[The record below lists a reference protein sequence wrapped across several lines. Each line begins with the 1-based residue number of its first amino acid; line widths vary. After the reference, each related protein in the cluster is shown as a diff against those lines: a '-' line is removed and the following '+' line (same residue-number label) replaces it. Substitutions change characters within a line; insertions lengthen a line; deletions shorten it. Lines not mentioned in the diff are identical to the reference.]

1 MRIFIHSS
9 LSDLE
14 LSMAVGVVV
23 GINNRVNSP
32 ELSKIIS
39 DVEDDVRKTMSIESL
54 KNDELIRL
62 YRNFYWR
69 LGIDPTKQRPA
80 QEALIRRILKGDG
93 LPRINPLVDI
103 GNVASVKYKVPVG
116 LYDLRKIGQVD
127 YIVLRRAA
135 DGELFTPLGSPKM
148 ELTRNQI
155 VLATN
160 DGRILHVYPYRD
172 SELTKVDEFT
182 SDVLIIVAGIR
193 NVNDNVLFSALSEI
207 EALCETLLNGKVLTH
222 GLVNNN
228 RSLDFSIKI

>member
-23 GINNRVNSP
+23 GVNNRVNPP

-39 DVEDDVRKTMSIESL
+39 DVEANVKGSMSIESL
-54 KNDELIRL
+54 KDDELIRL

-103 GNVASVKYKVPVG
+103 GNVASVKYKVPIG
-116 LYDLRKIGQVD
+116 LYDLRRIGQVE

-148 ELTRNQI
+148 ELSRNQI

-182 SDVLIIVAGIR
+182 SDVLIVVAGIK
-193 NVNDNVLFSALSEI
+193 NVNDNVLLNALSEI
-207 EALCETLLNGKVLTH
+207 EALCESLLNGKVLTH
-222 GLVNNN
+222 GIVNNS
-228 RSLDFSIKI
+228 RSLEFNIKA

>member
-23 GINNRVNSP
+23 GVNNRINPP

-39 DVEDDVRKTMSIESL
+39 DVEANVKGSMSIESL
-54 KNDELIRL
+54 KDDELIRL

-103 GNVASVKYKVPVG
+103 GNVASVKYKVPIG
-116 LYDLRKIGQVD
+116 LYDLRRIGQVE

-148 ELTRNQI
+148 ELSRNQI

-182 SDVLIIVAGIR
+182 SDVLIVVAGIK
-193 NVNDNVLFSALSEI
+193 NVNDNVLLNALSEI
-207 EALCETLLNGKVLTH
+207 EALCESLLNGKVLTH
-222 GLVNNN
+222 GIVNNS
-228 RSLDFSIKI
+228 RSLEFNIKA

>member
-1 MRIFIHSS
+1 
-9 LSDLE
+9 
-14 LSMAVGVVV
+14 MAVGVVV
-23 GINNRVNSP
+23 GVNNKVNPP

-39 DVEDDVRKTMSIESL
+39 DVEDNVRKTMNIESL
-54 KNDELIRL
+54 KDDELIRL

-103 GNVASVKYKVPVG
+103 GNVVSVKYKVPVG
-116 LYDLRKIGQVD
+116 LYDLRRIGQVD

-148 ELTRNQI
+148 ELTKNQI

-182 SDVLIIVAGIR
+182 NDVLIIVAGIK
-193 NVNDNVLFSALSEI
+193 NVSDSILLNALSEI
-207 EALCETLLNGKVLTH
+207 EALCETLLNGKVLAH
-222 GLVNNN
+222 GLVNSS
-228 RSLDFSIKI
+228 RSLEFNIKA

>member
-23 GINNRVNSP
+23 GVNNRVNPP
-32 ELSKIIS
+32 ELSKIIN
-39 DVEDDVRKTMSIESL
+39 DVEANVKGSMSIESL
-54 KNDELIRL
+54 KDDELIRL

-103 GNVASVKYKVPVG
+103 GNVASVKYKVPIG
-116 LYDLRKIGQVD
+116 LYDLRRIGQVE

-148 ELTRNQI
+148 ELSRNQI

-182 SDVLIIVAGIR
+182 SDVLIIVAGIK
-193 NVNDNVLFSALSEI
+193 NVNDNVLLNALSEI
-207 EALCETLLNGKVLTH
+207 EALCESLLNGKVLTH
-222 GLVNNN
+222 GIVNNS
-228 RSLDFSIKI
+228 RSLEFNIKA

>member
-23 GINNRVNSP
+23 GVNNRVNPP

-39 DVEDDVRKTMSIESL
+39 DVEANVKGSMSIESL
-54 KNDELIRL
+54 KDDELIRL

-103 GNVASVKYKVPVG
+103 GNVASVKYKVPIG
-116 LYDLRKIGQVD
+116 LYDLRRIGQVE

-148 ELTRNQI
+148 ELSRNQI

-182 SDVLIIVAGIR
+182 SDVLIIVAGIK
-193 NVNDNVLFSALSEI
+193 NVNDNVLLNALSEI
-207 EALCETLLNGKVLTH
+207 EALCESLLNGKVLTH
-222 GLVNNN
+222 GIVNNS
-228 RSLDFSIKI
+228 RSLEFNIKA

>member
-23 GINNRVNSP
+23 GVNNRVNPP

-39 DVEDDVRKTMSIESL
+39 DIEDSIRKSMSIESL
-54 KNDELIRL
+54 KDDELIRL

-80 QEALIRRILKGDG
+80 QEALIRRILKGNG

-116 LYDLRKIGQVD
+116 LYDLRRIGQVN

-182 SDVLIIVAGIR
+182 SDVLVIVAGIR
-193 NVNDNVLFSALSEI
+193 NINDNVLLSALSEI

-228 RSLDFSIKI
+228 RSLEFNIKT